1 MSRTRRINR
10 VTAKRAETPTQDS
23 TPADHPETP
32 EQPAETPVAT
42 PEEEQVQTPV
52 RAPSSGSGVTPS
64 TADSDVNVE
73 YEKKAAKSQD
83 PVLIPI
89 PLSDVA
95 QSQEAEDDSHSET
108 DDPGG

>member
-10 VTAKRAETPTQDS
+10 VSAKRAETPPQDS
-23 TPADHPETP
+23 EPVTHPETP
-32 EQPAETPVAT
+32 DQPAETPVAT
-42 PEEEQVQTPV
+42 PEEEQGQTPV
-52 RAPSSGSGVTPS
+52 RAPSSGN
-64 TADSDVNVE
+64 DE
-73 YEKKAAKSQD
+73 